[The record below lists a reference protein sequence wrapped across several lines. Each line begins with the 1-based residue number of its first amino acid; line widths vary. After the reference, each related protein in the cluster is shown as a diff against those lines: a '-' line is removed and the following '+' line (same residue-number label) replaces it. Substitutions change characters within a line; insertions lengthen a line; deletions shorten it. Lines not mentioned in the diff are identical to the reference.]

1 MHRNLT
7 AIIIVTCIFVAVY
20 INLSRKSINDD
31 HHHLPTINK
40 IKHQIMMTTTSYEEY
55 VKKDYRAFLFAIHPA
70 HGMLLLYC
78 TCKKKKG
85 PHYQCPGGHVDR
97 EDYAIASRIP
107 QISSLDLL
115 TLGCKIGVARE
126 LYEETGIDIRSTLE
140 DRVQPVRLREDDSS
154 DDNRVVGE
162 FKERLFFRLN
172 LEDGDFVSTGLDS
185 SSNVLQ
191 SLNKTPPHLMVS
203 LLYTIF

>member
-1 MHRNLT
+1 
-7 AIIIVTCIFVAVY
+7 
-20 INLSRKSINDD
+20 
-31 HHHLPTINK
+31 
-40 IKHQIMMTTTSYEEY
+40 MTTTSYEEY

-97 EDYAIASRIP
+97 EDYADAVSRIP
-107 QISSLDLL
+107 KISSSDLL

-140 DRVQPVRLREDDSS
+140 DRLQPVRLREDDSS

-191 SLNKTPPHLMVS
+191 SLNKTPPHLMLKLSHEHQGFVFQPDTTKAIDMLVNHSGGKVS
-203 LLYTIF
+203 KALRKAIEQGEIER